1 MIASTKSNTWLT
13 DESWKIADKKT
24 LTNYN
29 ELQWKLSDENDRNRQ
44 TRTGTGTGTDT
55 KCYAEKQ

>member
-1 MIASTKSNTWLT
+1 MITSTKSNTWLT

-29 ELQWKLSDENDRNRQ
+29 ELQWKLPDENDRNRQ
-44 TRTGTGTGTDT
+44 GEGEGQTQCAMQRNSR
-55 KCYAEKQ
+55 